1 MSQMSQQSVPNVL
14 AAPAAGTVR
23 VLIVDDEPLARDC
36 MRLALRSVPGV
47 KIVAECGDGASAVE
61 AIRRHVPDVVF
72 LDVQMPGLDGF
83 AVLERIETTTM
94 PVVVFV
100 TAFDSH
106 AIRAFEVHAL
116 DYVLKPFPDERLVA
130 ALDRARAAIQERR
143 NGELGRRLAEFVQSW
158 QAGTLAA
165 PDPLGSAVSPAA
177 ASSFG
182 AIERLEPSVETEQE
196 VAEPRR
202 SGAVSYIGRF
212 AVRTDGRVRFVSA
225 ADVDWIEADGNYM
238 VLHVG
243 DARHRL
249 RASLAGL
256 TEGLDPKQFVRIHRS
271 VIVNVE
277 RIREV
282 QPWFGGDYIAI
293 LRTGAKLR
301 VSRLRAPQLLRPPAL
316 FRCFRGQTPDQTFHC
331 ATAQWN
337 DWSGV

>member
-1 MSQMSQQSVPNVL
+1 MSERLQPPVPNVMT
-14 AAPAAGTVR
+14 APAIGTVR
-23 VLIVDDEPLARDC
+23 ILIVDDEPLARDC
-36 MRLALRSVPGV
+36 MRLALHDVPGV
-47 KIVAECGDGASAVE
+47 TIVAEVGDGTSAVE
-61 AIRRHVPDVVF
+61 AIHQHGPDVVL

-83 AVLERIETTTM
+83 AVLERLDPATM

-130 ALDRARAAIQERR
+130 AVDRARATIQERR

-158 QAGTLAA
+158 QAGALAPA
-165 PDPLGSAVSPAA
+165 SDSLGTGVASRPPGA
-177 ASSFG
+177 ASIDKFDAS
-182 AIERLEPSVETEQE
+182 IDEEHE
-196 VAEPRR
+196 VAEPQRP
-202 SGAVSYIGRF
+202 GAPSYIGRF
-212 AVRTDGRVRFVSA
+212 AVRSDGRVRFVAA

-243 DARHRL
+243 ETRHRL

-256 TEGLDPKQFVRIHRS
+256 TEGLDPRRFVRIHRS

-301 VSRLRAPQLLRPPAL
+301 VSRLRAPQLLRP
-316 FRCFRGQTPDQTFHC
+316 
-331 ATAQWN
+331 TA
-337 DWSGV
+337 

>member
-1 MSQMSQQSVPNVL
+1 MSPLVPNVS
-14 AAPAAGTVR
+14 APDAVATIR
-23 VLIVDDEPLARDC
+23 VVIVDDEPLARDC
-36 MRLALRSVPGV
+36 MRLALRGVPGV
-47 KIVAECGDGASAVE
+47 TIVAECVDGASAVDV
-61 AIRRHVPDVVF
+61 IRSHAPDVVL

-83 AVLERIETTTM
+83 AVLEQIEPDAM

-130 ALDRARAAIQERR
+130 AVDRARAAIEERR
-143 NGELGRRLAEFVQSW
+143 HGELGRRLAEFVQGW
-158 QAGTLAA
+158 QAGTLSTARAGKTPSMASAA
-165 PDPLGSAVSPAA
+165 ESARSMERLDAPPEAESEVTEPARPAA
-177 ASSFG
+177 
-182 AIERLEPSVETEQE
+182 
-196 VAEPRR
+196 
-202 SGAVSYIGRF
+202 SYIGRF
-212 AVRTDGRVRFVSA
+212 AIRSDGRVRFVA
-225 ADVDWIEADGNYM
+225 AGDVDWIEADGNYM

-243 DARHRL
+243 EAQHRL

-301 VSRLRAPQLLRPPAL
+301 VSRLRAPQLLRP
-316 FRCFRGQTPDQTFHC
+316 
-331 ATAQWN
+331 TA
-337 DWSGV
+337 

>member
-1 MSQMSQQSVPNVL
+1 MLHSVPNVSL
-14 AAPAAGTVR
+14 PVAGATVR
-23 VLIVDDEPLARDC
+23 VAIVDDEPLARDC
-36 MRLALRSVPGV
+36 MRLALRGVPGV
-47 KIVAECGDGASAVE
+47 ELVAECGDGAAAVH
-61 AIRRHVPDVVF
+61 AIRRHRPDIVF

-83 AVLERIETTTM
+83 GVLERIETSAM

-130 ALDRARAAIQERR
+130 ALDRARTAIQERR
-143 NGELGRRLAEFVQSW
+143 NGEFGRRLAEFVQHW
-158 QAGTLAA
+158 QAGAGVADA
-165 PDPLGSAVSPAA
+165 PDLATPPNVHVPTSGSQDRLDAPAESEHEVVDPPRNSA
-177 ASSFG
+177 A
-182 AIERLEPSVETEQE
+182 
-196 VAEPRR
+196 
-202 SGAVSYIGRF
+202 SYIGRF
-212 AVRTDGRVRFVSA
+212 AVRSDGRVRFVAA

-243 DARHRL
+243 EATHRL
-249 RASLAGL
+249 RASLARL

-301 VSRLRAPQLLRPPAL
+301 VSRLRAPQLLKP
-316 FRCFRGQTPDQTFHC
+316 
-331 ATAQWN
+331 TA
-337 DWSGV
+337 